1 LETVLH
7 NGLDR
12 EVYNLRPA
20 NYTTTTTTTKKL
32 VQRVTLIANLTIDFD
47 VETEKG
53 NS

>member
-1 LETVLH
+1 MH

-20 NYTTTTTTTKKL
+20 NYTTTTTTTTKKL